1 MFNTRKEA
9 NMQIYPVIHY
19 KDDETTI
26 EEAEIAYNAGADGV
40 FLISHL
46 GSNEL
51 LIQLAVEIKK
61 QFGFKVGLNFL
72 GDDAIYTAKIVKQ
85 NNLDMVWSDY
95 CGVSSLGLCFEGLT
109 LQAWAKENKHIDVF
123 ASVAFK
129 YQAEEPNPSLAAQLA
144 QAAGFIPTTSGSGTG
159 QAPTV
164 EKIANMY
171 EATGGLLAVASGM
184 TPENIAQ
191 FKPYLS
197 HVLVSTG
204 ISKDEYHFD
213 ESKIKLFINVLK

>member
-1 MFNTRKEA
+1 ML
-9 NMQIYPVIHY
+9 
-19 KDDETTI
+19 
-26 EEAEIAYNAGADGV
+26 
-40 FLISHL
+40 FLVL
-46 GSNEL
+46 FEF
-51 LIQLAVEIKK
+51 IKNICT
-61 QFGFKVGLNFL
+61 Q
-72 GDDAIYTAKIVKQ
+72 
-85 NNLDMVWSDY
+85 
-95 CGVSSLGLCFEGLT
+95 VSSLGLCFEGLT

-129 YQAEEPNPSLAAQLA
+129 YQAEDPNPSLAAQLA
-144 QAAGFIPTTSGSGTG
+144 QSAGFIPTTSGAGTG
-159 QAPTV
+159 KAPTV
-164 EKIANMY
+164 EKIASMY

-213 ESKIKLFINVLK
+213 LDKLENFIKFAK